1 MARKATAS
9 ASTGGNIPKGMK
21 PISGGYAKTWNV
33 EDFDTI
39 DGQASEVKVVKLSQ
53 KRGGK
58 VEEIERR
65 CVEVK
70 NTRDGERC
78 TVWESAALANLFD
91 ALEEQAPCRV
101 YIRFTGYGKAK
112 KGQNAPKLFESAIG

>member
-1 MARKATAS
+1 MAKAKQS
-9 ASTGGNIPKGMK
+9 ASNGGNIPKGMK
-21 PISGGYAKTWNV
+21 PITGGYAKTWDV
-33 EDFDTI
+33 EEFDTI
-39 DGQASEVKVVKLSQ
+39 DGQAQEPKTVKLKQ
-53 KRGGK
+53 GGK
-58 VEEIERR
+58 EVERR

-70 NTRDGERC
+70 NTSDGERY

-91 ALEEQAPCRV
+91 ALAEQAPCRV